1 MQEVDL
7 TIQKVRDHFDPAAAL
22 PCRSVRCDFGLMLVT
37 VMLDVWWNNWC
48 VSTWGTVDQ
57 SNSRIFMNPFP

>member
-22 PCRSVRCDFGLMLVT
+22 ACRSVRCDFGLMLVS
-37 VMLDVWWNNWC
+37 DA
-48 VSTWGTVDQ
+48 
-57 SNSRIFMNPFP
+57 